1 MEKKIKTI
9 KWQSLSSQS
18 YDSMVKDAEVL
29 TRDTYGDKVIR
40 LNDGRIAK
48 FFRLKKILSSALL
61 WPYAKR
67 FVRAEKILKKYN
79 IPTVTV
85 TDLFKVPSIKR
96 DMVVYQ
102 PLKGESLRDIIKKTE
117 DPSQIITDFACFF
130 ASLHDKGI
138 YFRAIHFNNV
148 FITEKGE
155 FGLIDMSDLY
165 YSFIPLLI
173 SKRVRNFK
181 PIFHYKADREALESI
196 SLDKFLDIYYKSS
209 KIQSKKKY
217 EKLKKNVLKLYTKTI
232 QWSA

>member
-1 MEKKIKTI
+1 MN
-9 KWQSLSSQS
+9 SQS
-18 YDSMVKDAEVL
+18 YNSIVKDAEVL
-29 TRDTYGDKVIR
+29 TKDTYGDKVIL

-67 FVRAEKILKKYN
+67 FVRAEKILKSYN

-85 TDLFKVPSIKR
+85 TNLFKVPSIKR

-102 PLKGESLRDIIKKTE
+102 PLEGESLRDIIKKTE
-117 DPSQIITDFACFF
+117 NPSQIISDFASFF

-148 FITEKGE
+148 FITENGE

-165 YSFIPLLI
+165 YSFMPLTI

-181 PIFHYKADREALESI
+181 PIFHYKDDREALESI
-196 SLDKFLDIYYKSS
+196 SLEKFLNIYYKSS
-209 KIQSKKKY
+209 KIKSKEKY
-217 EKLKKNVLKLYTKTI
+217 DKFKKNVLKLYSKTLLG
-232 QWSA
+232 SA